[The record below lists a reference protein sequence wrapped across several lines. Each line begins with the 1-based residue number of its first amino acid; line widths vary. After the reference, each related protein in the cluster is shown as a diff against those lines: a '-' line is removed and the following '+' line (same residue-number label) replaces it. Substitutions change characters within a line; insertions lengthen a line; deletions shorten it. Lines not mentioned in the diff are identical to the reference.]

1 MPKRWS
7 DIKRPSRQN
16 AEDRPSDPLIRRSAP
31 KEQPQT
37 VLTEP
42 PPLRK
47 KQADISVARPSFQ
60 KQVSEPA
67 SSSFEIKP
75 GFFVSRSSAIMRS
88 HPIESQK
95 KEEEVQDAANQ
106 HAKKSSSEFF
116 SALGV
121 HNESLQS
128 EKSPVRVILPQASH
142 SGTSKPVA
150 SSGSTRL
157 DIPMND
163 ARVPKRRSLLVPTLS
178 FLGILAILGGALFLL
193 GFFTTASVSITP
205 RQEAISV
212 SGMLSAQKGEGELSF
227 ETISVPGEESEEVPA
242 DLERQVEE
250 RASGTIVIYNVYST
264 APQRLIKNTRF
275 ETTDGKIFRVKDS
288 VVVPGMTTENGETIP
303 GSVEAVVVADE
314 AGEKYNIKLLS
325 TEADLTVPGFK
336 GDPRYTKFYARLK
349 TEMSGGFSGTKKF
362 PSEQVI
368 ADTREALRA
377 RLMEKLSKDIQ
388 AQTQILNEFI
398 VYPGATR
405 STLADDPSISID
417 GSRAIITERG
427 VISGIMFKKDE
438 LAQHIAKKSLATFDG
453 GEMDIPDMDTF
464 IFLFDTEP
472 TFEETEIS
480 FSLEGT
486 AHIIWRVD
494 SEGLIAA
501 IAGKPRKDF
510 NSILGAFAN
519 IRRAE
524 ASIRPFFM
532 RSFPK
537 NPARISATII
547 VE

>member
-7 DIKRPSRQN
+7 DIKKPSQQKDRVRQSEPSVRRAILQEQRHVVL
-16 AEDRPSDPLIRRSAP
+16 AEPSG
-31 KEQPQT
+31 
-37 VLTEP
+37 
-42 PPLRK
+42 K
-47 KQADISVARPSFQ
+47 KQVDVSAVSLPSQ
-60 KQVSEPA
+60 KRVSEPA

-75 GFFVSRSSAIMRS
+75 GFFVPRSSAIMRS
-88 HPIESQK
+88 HSTESQK
-95 KEEEVQDAANQ
+95 KEEEAQVAANQ

-121 HNESLQS
+121 HNETLQN
-128 EKSPVRVILPQASH
+128 EKSPVRVILPHESHNEASEAA
-142 SGTSKPVA
+142 SGGA
-150 SSGSTRL
+150 RL
-157 DIPMND
+157 DIPMSD
-163 ARVPKRRSLLVPTLS
+163 MHAPKHRSLLMPVLS
-178 FLGILAILGGALFLL
+178 FLGVLAILGGALFLL
-193 GFFTTASVSITP
+193 GFFTTAFVSITP

-212 SGMLSAQKGEGELSF
+212 SGALSAERGEGELSF
-227 ETISVPGEESEEVPA
+227 ETISVQGEESQEVPA

-250 RASGTIVIYNVYST
+250 RASGTIVIYNAYST

-275 ETTDGKIFRVKDS
+275 ATIDGKIFRVKDS
-288 VVVPGMTTENGETIP
+288 VVVPGMTTENTKTTP
-303 GSVEAVVVADE
+303 GSVEAIVVADE
-314 AGEKYNIKLLS
+314 AGEKYNIGLS
-325 TEADLTVPGFK
+325 DFTIPGFK
-336 GDPRYTKFYARLK
+336 GDPRYDKFYARSK
-349 TEMSGGFSGTKKF
+349 TEMSGGFSGNKKF

-368 ADTREALRA
+368 AETRETLRA
-377 RLMEKLSKDIQ
+377 RLTEKLSKDIQ
-388 AQTQILNEFI
+388 AQTQILNGFI

-405 STLADDPSISID
+405 SVLADDPSISID
-417 GSRAIITERG
+417 GSRATITERG

-453 GEMDIPDMDTF
+453 GGMDIPDMDTF
-464 IFLFDTEP
+464 IFSFDTEP

-501 IAGKPRKDF
+501 IAGKPRKEF
-510 NSILGAFAN
+510 NGILGSFAN

-537 NPARISATII
+537 DPARISATII

>member
-7 DIKRPSRQN
+7 DIKRPTRQN
-16 AEDRPSDPLIRRSAP
+16 VGTRQSEPLVRRAAP
-31 KEQPQT
+31 KEQRQT
-37 VLTEP
+37 VFTEP
-42 PPLRK
+42 LQK
-47 KQADISVARPSFQ
+47 KQADISAVSPSSQ
-60 KQVSEPA
+60 KRASEPS
-67 SSSFEIKP
+67 SSSFEIRP
-75 GFFVSRSSAIMRS
+75 GFFVPRSSAIARS
-88 HPIESQK
+88 HPAEPQK
-95 KEEEVQDAANQ
+95 KEERTEPISQ
-106 HAKKSSSEFF
+106 HIKKSSSEFF

-121 HNESLQS
+121 HDETSQN
-128 EKSPVRVILPQASH
+128 EKSPVRVILPHESH
-142 SGTSKPVA
+142 NKAPETA
-150 SSGSTRL
+150 SGSARL
-157 DIPMND
+157 DIPMSD
-163 ARVPKRRSLLVPTLS
+163 MHAPKRRFLLMPILS

-212 SGMLSAQKGEGELSF
+212 SGTLSAERGGGELSF
-227 ETISVPGEESEEVPA
+227 ETISVQGEESEEVPA
-242 DLERQVEE
+242 DLQRQVEE
-250 RASGTIVIYNVYST
+250 RASGTIVIYNAYST

-275 ETTDGKIFRVKDS
+275 ATTDGKIFRVKDS
-288 VVVPGMTTENGETIP
+288 VVVPGMTTENAETTP

-325 TEADLTVPGFK
+325 TEADLTIPGFK

-349 TEMSGGFSGTKKF
+349 TEMTGGFSGTKKF

-368 ADTREALRA
+368 AETREALRA
-377 RLMEKLSKDIQ
+377 RLTEKLSKDIQ
-388 AQTQILNEFI
+388 AQTQILNGFI

-405 STLADDPSISID
+405 SVLADDPSISID
-417 GSRAIITERG
+417 GSRATITERG

-453 GEMDIPDMDTF
+453 GEMDIPDMETLVF
-464 IFLFDTEP
+464 SFSAEP

-480 FSLEGT
+480 FSLDGA

-494 SEGLIAA
+494 SEGLINA
-501 IAGKPRKDF
+501 ITGKPRKEF
-510 NSILGAFAN
+510 NGILGSFAN

-537 NPARISATII
+537 NPARISATLI